1 MLTHF
6 LDQFEPSD
14 QPLLDLTFEHV
25 DDSMLFDMAKANYG
39 DDIDLHLAAL
49 HQIKAKN
56 IPVPL
61 PWHPAE
67 VLCLARWTE
76 LDNLITQD
84 GVVLQAK
91 RLTER
96 DHWMRLFACTV
107 LIWAS
112 LEPENDE
119 DDKGYWYYI
128 EGESSTIIQLFE
140 SAINLGHETTIAAL
154 KFLSWRMKSQ
164 MQRAAIHEDFGE
176 CPCYAIAILLIYVVL
191 FDGASPASNQ
201 CDPEMVDFLIDVAH
215 CNNEYISVHREI
227 NDCQRQQKWR
237 DTIRQI
243 LLDSTASDYARSNQ
257 EIQNFGK
264 KLLN

>member
-14 QPLLDLTFEHV
+14 QPLLDLIFEHV
-25 DDSMLFDMAKANYG
+25 DDSMLFDMAKADYS
-39 DDIDLHLAAL
+39 DDVDLHLAAL

-61 PWHPAE
+61 LWHPAE
-67 VLCLARWTE
+67 VLCLTRWTE
-76 LDNLITQD
+76 LDNLVTQD
-84 GVVLQAK
+84 GVVRQAT
-91 RLTER
+91 RSIER

-112 LEPENDE
+112 LEPENYE

-140 SAINLGHETTIAAL
+140 SALNLGNEATIAAL
-154 KFLSWRMKSQ
+154 KFLSWRMKCQ
-164 MQRAAIHEDFGE
+164 MQRAAIDEDFSE
-176 CPCYAIAILLIYVVL
+176 CPCYAIAILLLYISL
-191 FDGASPASNQ
+191 FGGASSTGNQ
-201 CDPEMVDFLIDVAH
+201 YDPEMISCLIAVAH
-215 CNNEYISVHREI
+215 CNNEYIPVHREI
-227 NDCQRQQKWR
+227 NDCQRNQKWR
-237 DTIRQI
+237 DKIYQI
-243 LLDSTASDYARSNQ
+243 LLNSTASDYARSNQ
-257 EIQNFGK
+257 EIQTFVR

>member
-6 LDQFEPSD
+6 LDQLEPSD
-14 QPLLDLTFEHV
+14 QPLLDLIFEHV
-25 DDSMLFDMAKANYG
+25 DDSMLFDMAKADYG
-39 DDIDLHLAAL
+39 DDVEIHLAAL

-91 RLTER
+91 RSTER

-112 LEPENDE
+112 LEPEKYE

-128 EGESSTIIQLFE
+128 EGESSTIVQLLE
-140 SAINLGHETTIAAL
+140 SAINLGDEATIAAL

-176 CPCYAIAILLIYVVL
+176 CPCYAIAILLLYVWL
-191 FDGASPASNQ
+191 FGGDSPTVSQ
-201 CDPEMVDFLIDVAH
+201 CDPEIVSCLIDVAH
-215 CNNEYISVHREI
+215 CNHEYIPVHREI
-227 NDCQRQQKWR
+227 NNCQHKQKWR
-237 DTIRQI
+237 DTIHRI
-243 LLDSTASDYARSNQ
+243 LLDSTALDYARSSQ
-257 EIQNFGK
+257 EIQTFAK

>member
-6 LDQFEPSD
+6 LDRFEPSD
-14 QPLLDLTFEHV
+14 QPLLDLIFEHV
-25 DDSMLFDMAKANYG
+25 DDSMLFDMAKADYG

-61 PWHPAE
+61 PWYPAE

-91 RLTER
+91 PSTKR
-96 DHWMRLFACTV
+96 DHWIRLFACTV

-112 LEPENDE
+112 LEPENYE

-128 EGESSTIIQLFE
+128 EGESSTIVQLFE
-140 SAINLGHETTIAAL
+140 SAINLGNEATIAAL

-164 MQRAAIHEDFGE
+164 MQKAAIDEDFGE
-176 CPCYAIAILLIYVVL
+176 CPCYAIAILLLYVSL
-191 FDGASPASNQ
+191 FGGASPIGNQ
-201 CDPEMVDFLIDVAH
+201 CDPEMISGLIAVAH
-215 CNNEYISVHREI
+215 CNNAYIPVHREI
-227 NDCQRQQKWR
+227 SNCQRQQKWR
-237 DTIRQI
+237 DAIHQI

-257 EIQNFGK
+257 EIQTFAK
-264 KLLN
+264 KLLH

>member
-1 MLTHF
+1 
-6 LDQFEPSD
+6 
-14 QPLLDLTFEHV
+14 
-25 DDSMLFDMAKANYG
+25 
-39 DDIDLHLAAL
+39 
-49 HQIKAKN
+49 
-56 IPVPL
+56 VPL

-91 RLTER
+91 QSTER
-96 DHWMRLFACTV
+96 DHWIRLFACTG

-112 LEPENDE
+112 LEPENYE

-128 EGESSTIIQLFE
+128 EGESSTIVQLLE
-140 SAINLGHETTIAAL
+140 SAINLGDEATIAAL

-176 CPCYAIAILLIYVVL
+176 SPCYAIAILLLYVSI
-191 FDGASPASNQ
+191 FGGASSTSNQ
-201 CDPEMVDFLIDVAH
+201 CNSEMVSFLISVAH
-215 CNNEYISVHREI
+215 CNNEYIPVHREI
-227 NDCQRQQKWR
+227 NNCQFQHKWR
-237 DTIRQI
+237 DTIHEI
-243 LLDSTASDYARSNQ
+243 LLNSTASDYARSNQ
-257 EIQNFGK
+257 EIQHFAK